1 VPWLL
6 VDVVL
11 ALLALAVL
19 GFSALSLW
27 RAVKGLG
34 REVSRAGT
42 EVGDATDAL
51 ARAQAEAPAPAV
63 ATHAGPRPVRPGA
76 RRR

>member
-1 VPWLL
+1 MPWLL

-34 REVSRAGT
+34 REIGRAGT
-42 EVGDATDAL
+42 EVGAATDAL
-51 ARAQAEAPAPAV
+51 ARVQAEAPTPAA
-63 ATHAGPRPVRPGA
+63 ATHAVPRPLSPRA